1 MFSHSSL
8 CDLFFYHLNNCHV
21 LATTTITS
29 AAAASRTHSD
39 VYFGCEWIKNPFMQ
53 KLSAFFCSLSV
64 YILCIQNS
72 PATYEQYVFS
82 EAENKAHRIYMFI
95 IINHPHAAATAFC
108 WIHFST
114 LWVLHTKKWTWH
126 ICLISTV
133 AHLAFVNFFPHEI
146 HSREWVKLIPRIIFV
161 AVHWIE
167 SLSS

>member
-1 MFSHSSL
+1 MWFIFLPLKQLSCFGNNNNNISSSSIPNTL
-8 CDLFFYHLNNCHV
+8 WCLFWLWVDKKSVH
-21 LATTTITS
+21 AK
-29 AAAASRTHSD
+29 
-39 VYFGCEWIKNPFMQ
+39 IKC
-53 KLSAFFCSLSV
+53 SFFCSLSV